1 MSTPG
6 PFGGSNPLDKLL
18 RDLLNVLSAGPVNW
32 DVARQVAQAVA
43 AQAGDVT
50 VDPLLRIRAEELL
63 RVADLHV
70 ADATGL
76 SLSATGRTLTLR
88 AVVPRDWAELTL
100 AAWQPLLEKLAEG
113 LLSSMPPP
121 DADDTGPEGV
131 TATPFGDPNL
141 LNNLPQMM
149 MSALFGMQAGTMAG
163 QQAVTALGQYDL
175 PIPRPLS
182 DEILVVPSTIAGFA
196 NDWSLPVDDT
206 ILWVLLR
213 EVTTHAVLARPHVRE
228 RLEELLAKFAGGFRA
243 DMSQLEDRLG
253 SLDPL
258 DLGAL
263 QAALE
268 DPGALLA
275 SMETPVQGALHPA
288 IDALVAAVVGYVDH
302 QMDRVGRR
310 LIGSYGPLTE
320 ALRRRRL
327 EVGADDQFVGRLF
340 GLELGRTEYDRGSAF
355 VNGVV
360 ERAGEDG
367 LARLWHSAR
376 ELPTPAEVDAPGLWL
391 ARIDLPAESDGPN
404 GPDGSDGSDG
414 SDGHDLGAS

>member
-6 PFGGSNPLDKLL
+6 PFGGSNPLDKIL

-43 AQAGDVT
+43 AQAGDVS

-63 RVADLHV
+63 RVAELHIS
-70 ADATGL
+70 DATGL
-76 SLSATGRTLTLR
+76 TLSATGRTLSLR
-88 AVVPRDWAELTL
+88 SVVPRDWAELAL

-113 LLSSMPPP
+113 LLSSMP
-121 DADDTGPEGV
+121 TEPELEPEELGV
-131 TATPFGDPNL
+131 TGMPFGDPNML
-141 LNNLPQMM
+141 QNLPQMM

-163 QQAVTALGQYDL
+163 QQAITALGQYDL
-175 PIPRPLS
+175 PIPRPPS
-182 DEILVVPSTIAGFA
+182 DEILIVPSTIASFA
-196 NDWSLPVDDT
+196 SDWSLPVDDT

-213 EVTTHAVLARPHVRE
+213 EVTTHAVLARPQVRA
-228 RLEELLAKFAGGFRA
+228 RMQELLAEFASGFRA
-243 DMSQLEDRLG
+243 DLSQLEDQLG
-253 SLDPL
+253 TIDPL

-263 QAALE
+263 QSALE

-275 SMETPVQGALHPA
+275 SMQTPAQEALHPA
-288 IDALVAAVVGYVDH
+288 IDALVAAIVGYVDH
-302 QMDRVGRR
+302 QMDAVGRR

-327 EVGADDQFVGRLF
+327 ELGEDEQFVGRLF
-340 GLELGRTEYDRGSAF
+340 GIELGRGQYERGNAF
-355 VNGVV
+355 VNGVL

-376 ELPTPAEVDAPGLWL
+376 ELPTPAEIDAPGLWL
-391 ARIDLPAESDGPN
+391 ARIDLPSN
-404 GPDGSDGSDG
+404 GD
-414 SDGHDLGAS
+414 DLSAS